1 MKLLMKDLKDLRRVQ
16 MKSDADTV
24 ATVMLVMA
32 AILVMLWLIS
42 NLL

>member
-1 MKLLMKDLKDLRRVQ
+1 